1 MKLLKYTVLITALCA
16 GISALAH
23 ADLTLVTTE
32 SLPNSGAATELAAFI
47 AATGDTDATMCDKLD
62 TSDPFPGGPVTQNGF
77 TYTFGQNADG
87 QFTVTVAFNLT
98 GTGQLVCGF
107 LVKDGGKNVN
117 IYSVSEAEGARG
129 SFTLLVPA
137 NSQQFGQLSHVD
149 VFCCAGSSH
158 VPDSGTTAMLLG
170 GALTGLGALRRY
182 LKH

>member
-1 MKLLKYTVLITALCA
+1 MKSLKLTVLIAAVCA
-16 GISALAH
+16 GITSLAR

-32 SLPNSGAATELAAFI
+32 TLPNSGADTELAAFI
-47 AATGDTDATMCDKLD
+47 AATGDTDAAICDKLD
-62 TSDPFPGGPVTQNGF
+62 TSDPFPGDSITQNGF
-77 TYTFGQNADG
+77 TYTFGQNPDG
-87 QFTVTVAFNLT
+87 QFTVTVEFNLA

-117 IYSVSEAEGARG
+117 IYSVSEAEGASG

-149 VFCCAGSSH
+149 VFCCPGGS

-170 GALTGLGALRRY
+170 SALTGLGFVRRY
-182 LKH
+182 LKR